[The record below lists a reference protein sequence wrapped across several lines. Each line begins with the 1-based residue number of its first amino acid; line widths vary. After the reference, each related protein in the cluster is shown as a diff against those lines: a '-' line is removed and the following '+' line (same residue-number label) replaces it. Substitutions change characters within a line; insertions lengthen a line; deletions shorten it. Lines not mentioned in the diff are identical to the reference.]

1 LPKSFFLINLIR
13 CLESGF
19 EVIPTRIITFLSER
33 TGSLSILALSEKI
46 VLQFQLYQKGEY
58 KFGHHVAKNM
68 VGL

>member
-1 LPKSFFLINLIR
+1 MTSFNWYD
-13 CLESGF
+13 GG
-19 EVIPTRIITFLSER
+19 TTLSER